1 MTEESRAFLEA
12 LEQPETPELRE
23 EGEEQESEQSRDEWD
38 EPGESDEKAG
48 GAAKALSEKTDEE
61 PAIRCEF
68 QGEEKL
74 LPLSEAVLWMQ
85 KGMEAAAQAQR
96 GEQSREM
103 QLIDYLAA
111 RSGMEREAYLSAM
124 EQGRMEAL
132 EAEQIEAIR
141 SRYPDIP
148 EALAKEA
155 GAAMAREKE
164 RELSETISKGAQ
176 REREAALS
184 PWVEFAKAFPEI
196 ESVETLPEEV
206 LSAIDGGASP
216 AAAMRAFEAKRLAAE
231 NAQLRA
237 ALDALERNER
247 NRHKSVGSM
256 IPSGGN
262 SPADPFLMGLL

>member
-1 MTEESRAFLEA
+1 MTEENRAFLEA

-23 EGEEQESEQSRDEWD
+23 EGEEQEAEQSRDGWD
-38 EPGESDEKAG
+38 EPDEKAV
-48 GAAKALSEKTDEE
+48 GAAEALCEE
-61 PAIRCEF
+61 VGKEPVIRCEF
-68 QGEEKL
+68 QGEEKRM
-74 LPLSEAVLWMQ
+74 PLSEAVLWMQ

-155 GAAMAREKE
+155 GAALAREKE

-196 ESVETLPEEV
+196 ESVEALPEEV
-206 LSAIDGGASP
+206 LAAIDGGASP
-216 AAAMRAFEAKRLAAE
+216 AAAMQAFETKHLAAE

>member
-1 MTEESRAFLEA
+1 MTEENRAFLEA

-23 EGEEQESEQSRDEWD
+23 EGEEQEAEQSRDGWD
-38 EPGESDEKAG
+38 EPDEKAV
-48 GAAKALSEKTDEE
+48 GAAEALCEE
-61 PAIRCEF
+61 VGKEPVIRCEF

-85 KGMEAAAQAQR
+85 RGMEAAAQAQR

-155 GAAMAREKE
+155 GAALAREKE

-206 LSAIDGGASP
+206 LAAIDGGASP
-216 AAAMRAFEAKRLAAE
+216 AAAMQAFEAKRLAAE